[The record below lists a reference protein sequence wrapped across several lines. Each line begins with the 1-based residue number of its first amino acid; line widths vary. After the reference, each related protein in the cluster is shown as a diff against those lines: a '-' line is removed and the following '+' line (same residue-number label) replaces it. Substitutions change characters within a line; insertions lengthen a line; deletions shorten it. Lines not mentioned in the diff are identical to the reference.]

1 MPSLNWS
8 HAIIAVVLLI
18 VGAYLG
24 VKQPALVSK
33 LTFGTV
39 S

>member
-8 HAIIAVVLLI
+8 HAIIAVVLLL
-18 VGAYLG
+18 VGMYLG

-33 LTFGTV
+33 VTLGTV